1 METKEKNKQRI
12 EKLFAEKISP
22 VIQPQVN
29 VLVDIL
35 DTRKRLA
42 DEITVFQQK
51 IEGGMVAVRELQVK
65 LDAELLKGDDTR
77 KRLRD
82 VEFKKAELQANERHL
97 EQLTAQDIE
106 AAGVERAAVNAL
118 TEEIKRALSALRGEI
133 EGNVEAL
140 LTEALGAMIA
150 FEQGGLDICQQNG
163 VDLGLEFEKDHP
175 RLKYLNHLIDDLS
188 AYCSPVGQSESL
200 SMRRRLRREWLQE

>member
-29 VLVDIL
+29 VREDIL

-163 VDLGLEFEKDHP
+163 VDMGLEFEKDHP
-175 RLKYLNHLIDDLS
+175 RFKDLNHLIDDLS

>member
-200 SMRRRLRREWLQE
+200 SMRHRLRREWLQE